1 MLYLIL
7 ADIDGLDFDGEKLLS
22 SNELSYLSTV
32 KLEKRKK
39 EFIASHSLL
48 RMIRREILGFEN
60 EEMFYNEYGKPS
72 LTHLEFDFSI
82 SHTEGFVALL
92 ISDIPNVKIGV
103 DIQKKF
109 SNIKAEK
116 RVEERFLKNKEFLL
130 LKSGEIDLTAR
141 VYSNGKLDTVELAE
155 KKKEDFLY
163 FWTRLEAILKMSG
176 EGFSKLGDIHTV
188 KAWVK
193 SYEFFDYTVSVAI
206 EK

>member
-1 MLYLIL
+1 
-7 ADIDGLDFDGEKLLS
+7 
-22 SNELSYLSTV
+22 
-32 KLEKRKK
+32 
-39 EFIASHSLL
+39 
-48 RMIRREILGFEN
+48 MIRREILGFEN